1 MLCRQR
7 RLDSQTECSAN
18 EPFSFPPGK
27 IQQSIVMVYSPYS
40 GAVPQ
45 ASTSTGS
52 LFRLQSEISNRARS
66 KSTAADSP
74 AFQGRYD
81 QPSGYQLAGIR
92 PGWST
97 GPAFTLPLADEAGV
111 PKDDYEDPRD
121 RSLYG
126 HGYAQGGSFPLY
138 SRPYANSPLK
148 DTEATA
154 PIPEQASRY
163 HQSTP
168 STEAKDHIISPASS
182 ISEAFPTVHDIQ
194 AEREHQPAT
203 SNAHHIMQELRNS
216 KDEGDTLDLSRKH
229 IRGIDAGDV
238 QILKNKVGRKERGV
252 LR

>member
-1 MLCRQR
+1 
-7 RLDSQTECSAN
+7 
-18 EPFSFPPGK
+18 
-27 IQQSIVMVYSPYS
+27 VMVYSPYS

-81 QPSGYQLAGIR
+81 HPTGFQLAGIR

-97 GPAFTLPLADEAGV
+97 GPAFALPPADEAGV

-126 HGYAQGGSFPLY
+126 HGYTQGGSFPLY

-148 DTEATA
+148 GSEAIA
-154 PIPEQASRY
+154 PVLDPISRY
-163 HQSTP
+163 YQTTP
-168 STEAKDHIISPASS
+168 SSEVKEHIVSPVSS
-182 ISEAFPTVHDIQ
+182 ISNAAPNVHDAQ
-194 AEREHQPAT
+194 RAGEQRPTTT
-203 SNAHHIMQELRNS
+203 SNAHHIRQELRNS

>member
-1 MLCRQR
+1 
-7 RLDSQTECSAN
+7 
-18 EPFSFPPGK
+18 
-27 IQQSIVMVYSPYS
+27 MVYSPYS

-81 QPSGYQLAGIR
+81 QSTGYQLAGIR

-97 GPAFTLPLADEAGV
+97 GPAFTLPLADEGGL

-148 DTEATA
+148 GVEEAT
-154 PIPEQASRY
+154 PVPEQLSRY
-163 HQSTP
+163 HHATP
-168 STEAKDHIISPASS
+168 SSDVRDQIISPVSS
-182 ISEAFPTVHDIQ
+182 VSEAFPTPHDIQ
-194 AEREHQPAT
+194 GEREQHST

-229 IRGIDAGDV
+229 IQGIDAGDV
-238 QILKNKVGRKERGV
+238 QILKNKVGRRERGV

>member
-1 MLCRQR
+1 
-7 RLDSQTECSAN
+7 
-18 EPFSFPPGK
+18 
-27 IQQSIVMVYSPYS
+27 MVYSPYS

-81 QPSGYQLAGIR
+81 QSTGYQLAGIR
-92 PGWST
+92 PGWWT
-97 GPAFTLPLADEAGV
+97 GPAFTLPLADEAGL

-148 DTEATA
+148 DVEAPA
-154 PIPEQASRY
+154 PVPEQTLRY
-163 HQSTP
+163 HQTTGS
-168 STEAKDHIISPASS
+168 SDVRDHSISPVSS
-182 ISEAFPTVHDIQ
+182 ISEAFPTPHDIQ
-194 AEREHQPAT
+194 REQHSST

-229 IRGIDAGDV
+229 IQGIDAGDV
-238 QILKNKVGRKERGV
+238 QILKNKVGRRERGV

>member
-1 MLCRQR
+1 
-7 RLDSQTECSAN
+7 
-18 EPFSFPPGK
+18 
-27 IQQSIVMVYSPYS
+27 MVYSPYS

-52 LFRLQSEISNRARS
+52 LFRLQSEINNRARS

-74 AFQGRYD
+74 AFHGRYD
-81 QPSGYQLAGIR
+81 QSTGFQLAGIR

-97 GPAFTLPLADEAGV
+97 GPTFTLPLADEAGL

-148 DTEATA
+148 GAETPA
-154 PIPEQASRY
+154 PVPEQTSRY
-163 HQSTP
+163 HQTSG
-168 STEAKDHIISPASS
+168 SSDARDHIISPVSS
-182 ISEAFPTVHDIQ
+182 ISEAFPTPHDMQ
-194 AEREHQPAT
+194 AEREQHSST

-238 QILKNKVGRKERGV
+238 LILKNKVGRKDRGV

>member
-1 MLCRQR
+1 
-7 RLDSQTECSAN
+7 
-18 EPFSFPPGK
+18 
-27 IQQSIVMVYSPYS
+27 MVYSPYS

-81 QPSGYQLAGIR
+81 HPTGYQLAGIR
-92 PGWST
+92 PGWSK
-97 GPAFTLPLADEAGV
+97 GPAFTLPSSDEAGI

-126 HGYAQGGSFPLY
+126 HGFAQGGSFPLY

-148 DTEATA
+148 GVEVNA
-154 PIPEQASRY
+154 PVSEPLSRY
-163 HQSTP
+163 HQTP
-168 STEAKDHIISPASS
+168 PSSEAKDHIVSPVSS
-182 ISEAFPTVHDIQ
+182 VSDALPTVQDAQ
-194 AEREHQPAT
+194 GAGEQRPTTT
-203 SNAHHIMQELRNS
+203 SNAHHIRQELRNS

-238 QILKNKVGRKERGV
+238 HILKNKVGRKERGV